1 MPFDIWISF
10 VATYFAITVIPG
22 PSVFMVTSQAL
33 TNGRPAAI
41 KCALGDVAGDTILL
55 VGSMF
60 GISLLLASYPQT
72 FSVLKWTGV
81 VCVFALGL
89 QKIAISFTS
98 ADPKAARPDRAAAL
112 GFATGLSNP
121 KAMAFYVALLPSFID
136 PDRSLF
142 AQSSV
147 LMVTA
152 ACVGIACLV
161 GYAFLAGFAH
171 FLLAK
176 PQMKSR
182 ADLSCGLCLVA
193 LGAVLGWTR

>member
-33 TNGRPAAI
+33 TNGRHAAI

-60 GISLLLASYPQT
+60 GVSLLLASYPQT

-89 QKIAISFTS
+89 QKIATSFAS
-98 ADPKAARPDRAAAL
+98 ANTKAARTDRAAAL

-152 ACVGIACLV
+152 VGVGLACLV

-171 FLLAK
+171 ILLAK
-176 PQMKSR
+176 PQMKNR
-182 ADLSCGLCLVA
+182 ADLSCGVCLLA